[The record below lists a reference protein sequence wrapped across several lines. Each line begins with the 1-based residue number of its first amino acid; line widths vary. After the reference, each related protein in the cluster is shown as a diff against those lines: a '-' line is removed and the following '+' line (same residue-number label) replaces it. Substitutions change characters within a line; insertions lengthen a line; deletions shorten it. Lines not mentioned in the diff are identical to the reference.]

1 MCKEQRAVQDSS
13 EAFEQEIC
21 SGPGA
26 SDGRVVSW
34 LGDQTVTG
42 KCEIGCCGQAEETR
56 DDFCGRAGYW
66 LSVQDQ
72 TMVPEEHEIHGKHI
86 SPDYTALNLANVFSG
101 LTTSLS
107 RSGIV
112 VFAVA
117 ALLRSIPE
125 VLAGKYPVGFD
136 VNAYYPY
143 LILSFPSISA
153 LDLLKAGPLFYGV
166 MWFIQYVSGAD
177 VFLLLKIA
185 GPVIYGI
192 LSASFLVFLVKF
204 LKLSLQKASFG
215 TVLLILQPIALR
227 ISWDLFRNELGLA
240 FGLVALASLKTNS
253 KQKYM
258 IAGSLGLLAVLAHP
272 LAAVLMFVGGFGLLL
287 STKLNI
293 ERLKIVISFAPSAIL
308 FLAAA
313 FVLYFI
319 PPGQSSVITLS
330 ADPNGSS
337 HAVLYSAFLVQD
349 GFLGPAH
356 LDAIEHAGLLFF
368 FSFAPILAFV
378 AKGFW
383 YERTLGAITA
393 WTGLASF
400 SFVLSP
406 ILSIPIYWR
415 WEILLIFPFAIYS
428 LKGLDKFGLFQP
440 SRAFARRVLI
450 GFFLLLALGYST
462 GALSYMGSYGV
473 NSFAPGT
480 MVQGTIRV
488 DQVDAALSSLTWL
501 RVNAPK
507 NSILLTDERFISYA
521 RLSMGESFR
530 LAVQPG
536 GPPSPDAVSHVL
548 SLGPTELFV
557 IWDSGLALSGF
568 STVHTENGISIFQFT
583 GAR

>member
-1 MCKEQRAVQDSS
+1 
-13 EAFEQEIC
+13 
-21 SGPGA
+21 
-26 SDGRVVSW
+26 
-34 LGDQTVTG
+34 
-42 KCEIGCCGQAEETR
+42 
-56 DDFCGRAGYW
+56 
-66 LSVQDQ
+66 
-72 TMVPEEHEIHGKHI
+72 MVLF
-86 SPDYTALNLANVFSG
+86 AL
-101 LTTSLS
+101 
-107 RSGIV
+107 
-112 VFAVA
+112 A

-153 LDLLKAGPLFYGV
+153 LDMLKAGPLFYAV
-166 MWFIQYVSGAD
+166 MWSIQTISGAD
-177 VFLLLKIA
+177 VFLLLKLA
-185 GPVIYGI
+185 GPVIYGM
-192 LSASFLVFLVKF
+192 LAASFLVFLVKF
-204 LKLSLQKASFG
+204 LNLSLQKATFG

-240 FGLVALASLKTNS
+240 FGLVALASLKTNWR
-253 KQKYM
+253 QKYV
-258 IAGSLGLLAVLAHP
+258 IAGSLSVLAVLAHP
-272 LAAVLMFVGGFGLLL
+272 LAAILMFVGGFGLLL

-308 FLAAA
+308 FFAAA
-313 FVLYFI
+313 FVLYFV

-383 YERTLGAITA
+383 YEPTLGAITA

-462 GALSYMGSYGV
+462 GAFSYMGSYGV

-480 MVQGTIRV
+480 MVQGSIRQ
-488 DQVDAALSSLTWL
+488 DQVGASLSRLTWL
-501 RVNAPK
+501 KSYAPA
-507 NSILLTDERFISYA
+507 NSILLSDERFISYTYLTIGNSL
-521 RLSMGESFR
+521 RMV
-530 LAVQPG
+530 VQPG
-536 GPPSPDAVSHVL
+536 GPPSPEAVSQVL
-548 SLGPTELFV
+548 NLGPKELFV
-557 IWDSGLALSGF
+557 IWDSSLVLTGF
-568 STVHTENGISIFQFT
+568 STVHTENGISIFEFT
-583 GAR
+583 GVR

>member
-1 MCKEQRAVQDSS
+1 METSFRRSYGSNLVLRFSQLTSS
-13 EAFEQEIC
+13 L
-21 SGPGA
+21 
-26 SDGRVVSW
+26 R
-34 LGDQTVTG
+34 
-42 KCEIGCCGQAEETR
+42 
-56 DDFCGRAGYW
+56 
-66 LSVQDQ
+66 
-72 TMVPEEHEIHGKHI
+72 
-86 SPDYTALNLANVFSG
+86 
-101 LTTSLS
+101 
-107 RSGIV
+107 RSGMV

-117 ALLRSIPE
+117 AVLRSIPE

-166 MWFIQYVSGAD
+166 MWFIQLIPGAD
-177 VFLLLKIA
+177 VFLLQKIA

-215 TVLLILQPIALR
+215 TALLILQPIALR

-240 FGLVALASLKTNS
+240 FGLVALTSLKTNWR
-253 KQKYM
+253 QKYV
-258 IAGSLGLLAVLAHP
+258 IAGSLGVLAVLAHP
-272 LAAVLMFVGGFGLLL
+272 LAAVLMFAGGFGLLL
-287 STKLNI
+287 STKLNR
-293 ERLKIVISFAPSAIL
+293 ERVKIIVSFAPSAIL

-383 YERTLGAITA
+383 YEPTLVAITA

-406 ILSIPIYWR
+406 NLSIPIYWR

-428 LKGLDKFGLFQP
+428 LKGLDKLGLFNP
-440 SRAFARRVLI
+440 GRAFARRILI

-462 GALSYMGSYGV
+462 GAFSYMGSYGV

-480 MVQGTIRV
+480 MVQGSIRQ
-488 DQVDAALSSLTWL
+488 DQIGASLSSLTWL
-501 RVNAPK
+501 KSYAPA
-507 NSILLTDERFISYA
+507 NSMLLSDERFIS
-521 RLSMGESFR
+521 
-530 LAVQPG
+530 
-536 GPPSPDAVSHVL
+536 
-548 SLGPTELFV
+548 
-557 IWDSGLALSGF
+557 
-568 STVHTENGISIFQFT
+568 
-583 GAR
+583 